1 MLNMDDWDLLKSY
14 AAGSETAFTDLLRRH
29 VNHVYS
35 TALRRVGDPTLAQDI
50 TQGVFCLLARKA
62 SSLQPTGSLVGWL
75 HRTTWHLASE
85 SLRTER
91 RRRARETE
99 AALQNSM
106 TRDTATDTA
115 WQQVAPHLDEALLEL
130 QEPDRLALLL
140 RFFQQLPLRDVGTR
154 LGVSEAAAKMRVGRA
169 VMKLRQVLGARGI
182 TLTAG
187 ALVWLMTDRA
197 VAAAPASCVSAV
209 SSAVAATTASASLS
223 LWSTFLAFLTQGPAP
238 IAAAV
243 TFLVLTSVG
252 TALHLRSGSAARS
265 NAFLP
270 FPQSQGS
277 DSNALALESISA
289 ETVSGARVDPLED
302 PANLEEAIARLRA
315 ALRQPFSRR
324 MPQASIHE
332 AVNGLGTHAAAA
344 VPMVMEELRDAFGL
358 GGDIQRKFCSQSLC
372 IETLRV
378 IGADAQEAIPELIR
392 LLKGGKLAM
401 PGSYICDLFP
411 ALEPSAEQVGDLVGY
426 LADPETPA
434 MNWNAEVVARL
445 LEQRPELLSSTI
457 EQLRNGL
464 VGAKP
469 DREFVLARALAQL
482 PGADP
487 AELRPIF
494 EKHLMLS
501 ELRDPTHY
509 LPVVNGSVTDMSP
522 VNQRWL
528 DDVSRF
534 GAVQALAELGDAAR
548 ESLPT
553 LQELAER
560 TTDPRL
566 REQVLLAIASIDPDQ
581 RIQNRDVAAAADARD
596 ADRAL
601 MLRIQSASPSSDD
614 LRTGLKGARTADFAA
629 TRIADLGDAGREF
642 VPDLTA
648 ALGRTGSFEV
658 AQALK
663 TLAPDRLVSF
673 LKNPEAFTPVE
684 QIESKANPGRDALQ
698 EAAQA
703 LAELGPNGA
712 FALPALRE
720 ALEMPDKAWIR
731 LTLEKAIHDIDP
743 QAPVSV
749 FHGKEVTSAKMAL
762 VQARI
767 DAERA
772 GNTERAQLADAA
784 ASRIELNHGMTRREL
799 LSIATELGAAEPELR
814 AIYVQALWNAN
825 PSLRDLLVS
834 NH

>member
-1 MLNMDDWDLLKSY
+1 MDDWDLLKSY
-14 AAGSETAFTDLLRRH
+14 AAGSEAAFTDLLRRH

-35 TALRRVGDPTLAQDI
+35 TALRRSGDPAMAQDI

-62 SSLQPTGSLVGWL
+62 STLQATGSLVGWL
-75 HRTTWHLASE
+75 HRTTCHLASE

-99 AALQNSM
+99 AAIQNSM

-169 VMKLRQVLGARGI
+169 VMKLRQTLGNRGI

-197 VAAAPASCVSAV
+197 VAAAPATCVSAV
-209 SSAVAATTASASLS
+209 SSAVAATTAGASLS
-223 LWSTFLAFLTQGPAP
+223 LWGTFLAFLTKGPAP
-238 IAAAV
+238 IAAAL
-243 TFLVLTSVG
+243 TLLILTSVG
-252 TALHLRSGSAARS
+252 TALHLRSGSAARTGDY
-265 NAFLP
+265 FP

-289 ETVSGARVDPLED
+289 EPVAGTRVDPLDD
-302 PANLEEAIARLRA
+302 PTNLEDAIARLRTV
-315 ALRQPFSRR
+315 LRQPFSRR
-324 MPQASIHE
+324 MPQTSIHE
-332 AVNGLGTHAAAA
+332 AVNGLGTHTAAA
-344 VPMVMEELRDAFGL
+344 VPMVMEELRDAFGP
-358 GGDIQRKFCSQSLC
+358 GGDVQRKFCSQSLC
-372 IETLRV
+372 IEALRV
-378 IGADAQEAIPELIR
+378 MGAGAQEAIPELIR

-401 PGSYICDLFP
+401 PGYYIWDLFP

-434 MNWNAEVVARL
+434 MNWNAEVVVRL
-445 LEQRPELLSSTI
+445 IEQRPELLSSTI

-464 VGAKP
+464 VKAKP
-469 DREFVLARALAQL
+469 DRELLLARTLAQL
-482 PGADP
+482 PGADT
-487 AELRPIF
+487 AELRPIL
-494 EKHLMLS
+494 EKHLMLL
-501 ELRDPTHY
+501 ELRDPAHY
-509 LPVVNGSVTDMSP
+509 LPVVNGSTTDLTP
-522 VNQRWL
+522 VQQRMF
-528 DDVSRF
+528 DDGTRSS
-534 GAVQALAELGDAAR
+534 AVHALAGLGDAAR
-548 ESLPT
+548 ESLPA

-581 RIQNRDVAAAADARD
+581 RNQNRDVGAAADARD

-601 MLRIQSASPSSDD
+601 MDRIQSGSPAPED
-614 LRTGLKGARTADFAA
+614 LRAGLKSTRTADAVAA
-629 TRIADLGDAGREF
+629 HIATLGDAGRDYI
-642 VPDLTA
+642 PDLTA
-648 ALGRTGSFEV
+648 ALGRGGSFEV

-663 TLAPDRLVSF
+663 ALAPDRLVPF

-684 QIESKANPGRDALQ
+684 QFEYKANPAHDALQ

-703 LAELGPNGA
+703 LAELGPKGA

-731 LTLEKAIHDIDP
+731 PTLEKAIHDIDP
-743 QAPVSV
+743 QAPVSL
-749 FHGKEVTSAKMAL
+749 FNGQEVTSAKTSL

-767 DAERA
+767 DAERS
-772 GNTERAQLADAA
+772 GNTERAQLADAT
-784 ASRIELNHGMTRREL
+784 ASRIELNYGMTRREL
-799 LSIATELGAAEPELR
+799 LSIAADLGAADPELQAVFVR
-814 AIYVQALWNAN
+814 ALAEAN
-825 PSLRDLLVS
+825 PSLRAPFVS
-834 NH
+834 NP